1 MLVALIVMFVPAPDV
16 RAEPADR
23 LIQIEAAQF
32 SFNPGHFKVNPGD
45 HVTVELTAID
55 VVHGLYLDSY
65 GLAIT
70 ADPGQTAIMQF
81 TADRSGSFRF
91 RCSVACGDMHP
102 FMIGK
107 LQVGTNW
114 MLWRGAGLAGLAV
127 LAVLL
132 IKNPNE
138 KWI

>member
-1 MLVALIVMFVPAPDV
+1 MDLPSLPTL
-16 RAEPADR
+16 DR
-23 LIQIEAAQF
+23 QR
-32 SFNPGHFKVNPGD
+32 
-45 HVTVELTAID
+45 
-55 VVHGLYLDSY
+55 
-65 GLAIT
+65 
-70 ADPGQTAIMQF
+70 IMQF